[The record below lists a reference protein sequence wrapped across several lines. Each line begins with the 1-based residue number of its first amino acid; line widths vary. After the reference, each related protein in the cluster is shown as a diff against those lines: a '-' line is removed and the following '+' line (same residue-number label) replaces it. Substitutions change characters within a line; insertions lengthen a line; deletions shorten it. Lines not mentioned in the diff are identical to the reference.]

1 MKNLKINKIIWSI
14 IALMSL
20 AASLVGIIN
29 QDIYVKVVSNTY
41 IPGVISQDCLT
52 IILSAIALL
61 LIISIR
67 ENEGKKQIVILG
79 IVGYIFYAYGIYV
92 IEQLYTVLYL
102 LYIAIFGL
110 SFYSIIF
117 SIISLNKNMLKKII
131 LSRFMKNISIVFLL
145 FVPSLFYP
153 LWTSK
158 IIGLIKISQKLE
170 FTFSVFILDLCFIM
184 PLFIIVAIM
193 LIKNIDL
200 GIFLAPT
207 LLIKGFTVLFP
218 VGIGEFLKPLYQ
230 QSMDM
235 AGASF
240 YIGLSIVFL
249 LLTVFYLRN
258 LKLNAEEFGLG
269 K

>member
-1 MKNLKINKIIWSI
+1 MRNLKINKIIWLI
-14 IALMSL
+14 ITLMALV
-20 AASLVGIIN
+20 ASLVGIIN
-29 QDIYVKVVSNTY
+29 QDIYDKVVSNIY
-41 IPGVISQDCLT
+41 IPGVMSQDGLT
-52 IILSAIALL
+52 IILSIIALF
-61 LIISIR
+61 LIISVK
-67 ENEGKKQIVILG
+67 ENEGKKQIIILG

-102 LYIAIFGL
+102 LYIAIFGF

-117 SIISLNKNMLKKII
+117 SVMSLNKNMFQKIT
-131 LSRFMKNISIVFLL
+131 LSKLIKTISIVFLL

-158 IIGLIKISQKLE
+158 IIELIKISQKLE

-193 LIKNIDL
+193 LIKNIKL
-200 GIFLAPT
+200 GLFIAPT
-207 LLIKGFTVLFP
+207 LLIKGFTVLFS

-230 QSMDM
+230 QTTDIS
-235 AGASF
+235 GASF
-240 YIGLSIVFL
+240 YIGLSLIFL
-249 LLTVFYLRN
+249 LITVLYLRN
-258 LKLNAEEFGLG
+258 LKLNAEEFILD